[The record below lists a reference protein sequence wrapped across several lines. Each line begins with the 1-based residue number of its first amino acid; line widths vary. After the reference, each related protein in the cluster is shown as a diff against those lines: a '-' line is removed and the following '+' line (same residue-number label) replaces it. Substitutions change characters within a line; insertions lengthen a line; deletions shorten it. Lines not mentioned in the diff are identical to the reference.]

1 MLGLPIFDGNFS
13 LKPKKT
19 LSERLTNKYQLVI
32 RNEDNLAEKTSIGFT
47 YAKLLVVAASTFLI
61 IFTGS
66 LFLSKTLLAKWF
78 DPRYEQTE
86 QNKKLYGLAI
96 KVDSLSMEVDRKDLF
111 IQNLQRILSGDT
123 SNGFVDPAK
132 LLNVENTPI
141 KTTANLKLAATDSQF
156 RKEFEQTE
164 FSIVSVND
172 RKYRDLQGVFFF
184 TPITGFISDKYDA
197 KKAHYGVDIVTKTNE
212 PVKCVADGTVIMASW
227 TQDSG
232 YVIAV
237 QHRGNLVSVYKHNAG
252 LLKKVGS
259 FVNAGDIISIVG
271 NSGEM
276 TDGPHLHFELWHNGN
291 SLDPQEFVTF

>member
-1 MLGLPIFDGNFS
+1 

-19 LSERLTNKYQLVI
+19 ISERLTNKYQLVI
-32 RNEDNLAEKTSIGFT
+32 RNEDNLAEKTSAGFT
-47 YAKLLVVAASTFLI
+47 YAKLLLVAAAAFLLM
-61 IFTGS
+61 FTSS

-78 DPRYEQTE
+78 DPKYAQTE
-86 QNKKLYGLAI
+86 QNKKLYALAI

-123 SNGFVDPAK
+123 SNGFIDPVK
-132 LLNVENTPI
+132 LLEVESKPVKPI
-141 KTTANLKLAATDSQF
+141 ADLKLDASDSQF

-164 FSIVSVND
+164 FSMVAVND
-172 RKYRDLQGVFFF
+172 RKYRDLQGIFFF

-197 KKAHYGVDIVTKTNE
+197 KKSHYGVDIVAKTNE
-212 PVKCVADGTVIMASW
+212 PVKCVADGTVVLASW

-237 QHRGNLVSVYKHNAG
+237 QHRGNLLSVYKHNAG

-276 TDGPHLHFELWHNGN
+276 TDGPHLHFELWQNGN

>member
-1 MLGLPIFDGNFS
+1 
-13 LKPKKT
+13 
-19 LSERLTNKYQLVI
+19 VI

-47 YAKLLVVAASTFLI
+47 YAKLLVVAASVFLL

-78 DPRYEQTE
+78 DPKYEQTE
-86 QNKKLYGLAI
+86 QNKKLYALAI
-96 KVDSLSMEVDRKDLF
+96 KVDSLSIEVDRKDLF

-123 SNGFVDPAK
+123 SDGFEDPVK
-132 LLNVENTPI
+132 SLKVERSTV
-141 KTTANLKLAATDSQF
+141 KTTADLKLAASDSQF

-164 FSIVSVND
+164 SSMISLSD
-172 RKYRDLQGVFFF
+172 RKYRDMQGIFFF

-197 KKAHYGVDIVTKTNE
+197 KKSHYGVDIVAKTNE
-212 PVKCVADGTVIMASW
+212 PVKCVADGTVVMASW
-227 TQDSG
+227 TQDAG

-252 LLKKVGS
+252 LLKKVGN

-291 SLDPQEFVTF
+291 SLNPQEFVTF

>member
-1 MLGLPIFDGNFS
+1 MSNFEGNLR

-19 LSERLTNKYQLVI
+19 ISERLTNKYQLVI

-47 YAKLLVVAASTFLI
+47 YAKLLVVAASVFLS

-78 DPRYEQTE
+78 DPKYEQTE
-86 QNKKLYGLAI
+86 QNKKLYALAI
-96 KVDSLSMEVDRKDLF
+96 KVDSLSIEVDRKDLF

-123 SNGFVDPAK
+123 TSGFEDPVK
-132 LLNVENTPI
+132 SLKIEKSTI
-141 KTTANLKLAATDSQF
+141 KTTSDLKLAASDSQF

-164 FSIVSVND
+164 SSMISLSD
-172 RKYRDLQGVFFF
+172 RKYRDLQGIFFF

-197 KKAHYGVDIVTKTNE
+197 KKSHYGVDIVAKTNE
-212 PVKCVADGTVIMASW
+212 PVKCVADGTVVMASW
-227 TQDSG
+227 TQDAG

-237 QHRGNLVSVYKHNAG
+237 QHRGSLISVYKHNAG
-252 LLKKVGS
+252 LLKKVGN

-291 SLDPQEFVTF
+291 SLNPQEFVTF